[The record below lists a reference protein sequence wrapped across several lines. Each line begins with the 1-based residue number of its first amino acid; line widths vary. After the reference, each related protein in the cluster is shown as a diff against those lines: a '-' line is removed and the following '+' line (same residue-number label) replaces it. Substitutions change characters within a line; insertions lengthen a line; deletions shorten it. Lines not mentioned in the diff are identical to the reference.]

1 MNFRIDHEKFLQG
14 LEALPQN
21 RFVAML
27 DIMGFKKIVENEA
40 TSEVA
45 AIFRQIY
52 DRIKEKRYTDNLH
65 ITHFSDTIL
74 IVSKDDSVESF
85 EGVVNTAASF
95 ENMMIANGYAIN
107 GCISHGGVTTE
118 SGNSFGEPLAN
129 AHIQQEELFFY
140 GITLDEKAEKK
151 YEELARQHFLFS
163 NGYGPFSTPDMI
175 VWMKVP
181 TKKTGWTDKYVVNWM
196 DVFSMEINASNKPLT
211 YDEQIPIIR
220 KYMENLYEKYVYN
233 TLASC
238 RANMYILNTELVLR
252 EWYNFTGNK
261 NGVSKWGE
269 PLFDRY
275 LIKIDD

>member
-74 IVSKDDSVESF
+74 IVSKNDSVESF

-151 YEELARQHFLFS
+151 YEELARQHVLFS

-181 TKKTGWTDKYVVNWM
+181 TKKTGWTDKYIVNWM

>member
-151 YEELARQHFLFS
+151 YEELARQHVLFS

>member
-85 EGVVNTAASF
+85 EGAVNTAASF

-151 YEELARQHFLFS
+151 YEELARQHVLFS

-220 KYMENLYEKYVYN
+220 KYMENLYEKYIYN

>member
-95 ENMMIANGYAIN
+95 ENMMIAKGYAIN

-118 SGNSFGEPLAN
+118 SGNLFGEPLAN

-151 YEELARQHFLFS
+151 YEELARQHVLFS

-181 TKKTGWTDKYVVNWM
+181 TKKNGWTDKYVVNWM

-220 KYMENLYEKYVYN
+220 KYMENLYEKYIYN

>member
-1 MNFRIDHEKFLQG
+1 MKSIIDTEKFIQE
-14 LEALPQN
+14 LELLPPN

-40 TSEVA
+40 TSQVGT
-45 AIFRQIY
+45 IFRQIY
-52 DRIKEKRYTDNLH
+52 ERIKERGYTDNIH

-74 IVSKDDSVESF
+74 IVSEDDSVDSF
-85 EGVVNTAASF
+85 EGVVNTAAGF
-95 ENMMIANGYAIN
+95 ENMMIAKGYAIN
-107 GCISHGGVTTE
+107 GCISYGGVTTE
-118 SGNSFGEPLAN
+118 SGNSFGEPIAN
-129 AHIQQEELFFY
+129 AHIQQEDLFFY

-151 YEELARQHFLFS
+151 YEELARQNVLFS

-181 TKKTGWTDKYVVNWM
+181 TKKSGWTDKYVVNWM

-220 KYMENLYEKYVYN
+220 KYIENLYEKYVYN
-233 TLASC
+233 TVSSC

-252 EWYNFTGNK
+252 EWYNFIGNK

-269 PLFDRY
+269 PLFDTFI
-275 LIKIDD
+275 IKIDD

>member
-14 LEALPQN
+14 LETLPKN

-74 IVSKDDSVESF
+74 IVSNDDSAESF

-118 SGNSFGEPLAN
+118 SGNSFGEPISN
-129 AHIQQEELFFY
+129 AHIQQEDLFFY
-140 GITLDEKAEKK
+140 GITLDEKAEQK
-151 YEELARQHFLFS
+151 YEELASQEVLFS

-175 VWMKVP
+175 VCMMVP
-181 TKKTGWTDKYVVNWM
+181 TKGCGWTNRYVINWM
-196 DVFSMEINASNKPLT
+196 DVFSMEINASDKLLT
-211 YDEQIPIIR
+211 YDDQIPIIR
-220 KYMENLYEKYVYN
+220 KYIEKLYTKYVDN
-233 TLASC
+233 EIEAC

-252 EWYNFTGNK
+252 EWYDFTGEK
-261 NGVSKWGE
+261 TGRAKWGE
-269 PLFDRY
+269 PLFDNF
-275 LIKIDD
+275 LIKIDN

>member
-1 MNFRIDHEKFLQG
+1 MNFKIDHEKFLQG

-238 RANMYILNTELVLR
+238 RTNMYILNTELVLR

>member
-14 LEALPQN
+14 LETLPQN

-107 GCISHGGVTTE
+107 GCISYGGVTTE

-151 YEELARQHFLFS
+151 YEELARQHVLFS

-220 KYMENLYEKYVYN
+220 KYIEKLYTKYVDN
-233 TLASC
+233 EIEAC

-252 EWYNFTGNK
+252 EWYDFTGEK
-261 NGVSKWGE
+261 NGRAKWGE
-269 PLFDRY
+269 PLFDKY
-275 LIKIDD
+275 LIRIDD

>member
-21 RFVAML
+21 RFVTML

-74 IVSKDDSVESF
+74 IVSKNDSVESF

-151 YEELARQHFLFS
+151 YEELARQHVLFS

>member
-1 MNFRIDHEKFLQG
+1 MKFIIDTEKFIQE
-14 LEALPQN
+14 LELLPPN

-27 DIMGFKKIVENEA
+27 DIMGFKKIVETEA
-40 TSEVA
+40 TSQVA

-52 DRIKEKRYTDNLH
+52 DRIKERGYTDNLN

-74 IVSKDDSVESF
+74 IVSKDDSIDSF
-85 EGVVNTAASF
+85 EDVVNAAAGF

-107 GCISHGGVTTE
+107 GCISYGGVTIE
-118 SGNSFGEPLAN
+118 SGNSFGEPIAN
-129 AHIQQEELFFY
+129 AHIQQEDLFFY

-151 YEELARQHFLFS
+151 YEELARQNVLFS
-163 NGYGPFSTPDMI
+163 NGYGTFSTPDMI

-181 TKKTGWTDKYVVNWM
+181 TKKSGWTNKYVINWM
-196 DVFSMEINASNKPLT
+196 DVFSMEIKASNQPLT
-211 YDEQIPIIR
+211 YDDQIPIIR
-220 KYMENLYEKYVYN
+220 KYIEKLYIKYVN
-233 TLASC
+233 NNLEES

-252 EWYNFTGNK
+252 GWYNFTGVK
-261 NGVSKWGE
+261 NGRAQWGD

>member
-14 LEALPQN
+14 LESLPPN
-21 RFVAML
+21 RFVSML
-27 DIMGFKKIVENEA
+27 DIMGFKKIVESEA

-52 DRIKEKRYTDNLH
+52 DRIKERIYTDNLY

-74 IVSKDDSVESF
+74 IVSKDDSVKSF

-107 GCISHGGVTTE
+107 GCISYGGVTTE
-118 SGNSFGEPLAN
+118 SGNSFGEPIAN
-129 AHIQQEELFFY
+129 AHIQQEDLFFY
-140 GITLDEKAEKK
+140 GITLEGKAEQK
-151 YEELARQHFLFS
+151 YEELAKQYVLFS

-175 VWMKVP
+175 IGMKVP
-181 TKKTGWTDKYVVNWM
+181 TKKYGWTYKYAVNWM
-196 DVFSMEINASNKPLT
+196 DVFSMEVGASDKPLT

-220 KYMENLYEKYVYN
+220 NYMAGLYEKYVSN
-233 TLASC
+233 TLEGC

-252 EWYNFTGNK
+252 EWYDFTGDK
-261 NGVSKWGE
+261 NDWPKWGE
-269 PLFDRY
+269 PLFDKY
-275 LIKIDD
+275 LIRIDD